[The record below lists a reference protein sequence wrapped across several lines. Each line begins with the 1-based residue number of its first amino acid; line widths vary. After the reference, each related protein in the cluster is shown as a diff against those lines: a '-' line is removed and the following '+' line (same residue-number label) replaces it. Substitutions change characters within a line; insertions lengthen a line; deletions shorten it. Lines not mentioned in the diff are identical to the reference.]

1 MPGDRPAE
9 PDSPRVT
16 PAIRRA
22 RPEEAAALRT
32 LAHRSKAHW
41 PYSGDFLAAVEPL
54 LQLDA
59 SDVLAHEV
67 WVLELRGAVAGWHRV
82 TLHDQRAELEDL
94 WLEPAL
100 IGTGLGRMLFEHA
113 VKVAA
118 AHGARRLEWDA
129 EPYAEGFYRA
139 MGGEEIGRSPSAAE
153 VGRTLPRMQLQLGEA
168 GAPGQRGTRKR

>member
-9 PDSPRVT
+9 PDPGRVT

-22 RPEEAAALRT
+22 RPEEAAALRD

-41 PYSGDFLAAVEPL
+41 PYSVEFLKAVEPL

-67 WVLELRGAVAGWHRV
+67 WVLELRGAVVGWHRV
-82 TLHDQRAELEDL
+82 TLHDKRAELEDL

-100 IGTGLGRMLFEHA
+100 IGTGLGRLLFEHA
-113 VKVAA
+113 VSVAA
-118 AHGARRLEWDA
+118 AHAASRLEWDA

-139 MGGEEIGRSPSAAE
+139 MGGEHIGRSPSVAE
-153 VGRTLPRMQLQLGEA
+153 AGRTLPRMRLLV
-168 GAPGQRGTRKR
+168 GQRGMGQRGIRNR

>member
-1 MPGDRPAE
+1 MPGDRPANSD
-9 PDSPRVT
+9 PGRLT

-22 RPEEAAALRT
+22 RPEEAATLRE

-41 PYSGDFLAAVEPL
+41 PYSAEFLAAVEPL

-67 WVLELRGAVAGWHRV
+67 WVLELRGSAVGWHRV
-82 TLHDQRAELEDL
+82 TLHGERAELEDL

-100 IGTGLGRMLFEHA
+100 IGSGLGRMLFEHA
-113 VKVAA
+113 VSVATM
-118 AHGARRLEWDA
+118 HGAGRLEWDA

-153 VGRTLPRMQLQLGEA
+153 AGRTLPRMRLEL
-168 GAPGQRGTRKR
+168 R

>member
-1 MPGDRPAE
+1 MPGDRPAD
-9 PDSPRVT
+9 PDPRRLT

-22 RPEEAAALRT
+22 RPEEAAALRE
-32 LAHRSKAHW
+32 LAHRSKAYW
-41 PYSGDFLAAVEPL
+41 PYSAEFLAAVEPL

-67 WVLELRGAVAGWHRV
+67 WVLELRGAAVGWHRV

-100 IGTGLGRMLFEHA
+100 IGSGLGRMLFEHA
-113 VKVAA
+113 VSVATT
-118 AHGARRLEWDA
+118 HGASRLEWDA

-153 VGRTLPRMQLQLGEA
+153 TGRSLPRMRLEL
-168 GAPGQRGTRKR
+168 R